1 MREAE
6 DHIAGQENNFGNSV
20 NCGGEAEPECG
31 WRYKGSTVRSCKSF
45 PGRKVGP
52 ILAGDSRALERF
64 NRAGINLANTLEGE
78 NAKYN
83 L

>member
-1 MREAE
+1 MREEE
-6 DHIAGQENNFGNSV
+6 DRIAGQENNFGNSV
-20 NCGGEAEPECG
+20 DCGDEAEPKCG

-45 PGRKVGP
+45 PGRKGGP
-52 ILAGDSRALERF
+52 ILAGDFRALERF
-64 NRAGINLANTLEGE
+64 NHTGINLANTLEGK